1 MNHGN
6 TNIILSLFSPAS
18 SVLKTLIEGTES
30 PRHSSL
36 IEAIKVEK
44 IENEWKFPFQGGLGS
59 QDYFHSSVEGGGSR
73 YSISSVKS
81 PVSQMDDVVL
91 SMITKFF

>member
-1 MNHGN
+1 MNPSRTGEVG
-6 TNIILSLFSPAS
+6 
-18 SVLKTLIEGTES
+18 VLWE
-30 PRHSSL
+30 
-36 IEAIKVEK
+36 V
-44 IENEWKFPFQGGLGS
+44 
-59 QDYFHSSVEGGGSR
+59 R